1 MFFRCF
7 LDDNKITIDINFEF
21 SITANY
27 ILEVKL
33 MKNEELEKE
42 ITDEKT
48 GISYTLVGDYYLPNL
63 NLEQEEKVQL
73 NKYGLLRLDYLKK
86 HKKAELSIMFM
97 DMTLNKHLKEVQELA
112 QARVN
117 ELVEQLKSKSG
128 LTEDMKNTDM
138 LYWVGTMNAIK
149 NQAEEIVLKELI
161 YV

>member
-1 MFFRCF
+1 
-7 LDDNKITIDINFEF
+7 
-21 SITANY
+21 
-27 ILEVKL
+27 
-33 MKNEELEKE
+33 MKNKELKKE

-63 NLEQEEKVQL
+63 KLEQEEKVQL

-117 ELVEQLKSKSG
+117 ELVEQLKAKSG

-149 NQAEEIVLKELI
+149 SQAEEIVLKELI

>member
-1 MFFRCF
+1 ME
-7 LDDNKITIDINFEF
+7 NK
-21 SITANY
+21 
-27 ILEVKL
+27 
-33 MKNEELEKE
+33 ELEKE

-63 NLEQEEKVQL
+63 KLEQEEKIQL

-97 DMTLNKHLKEVQELA
+97 DMTLNKHLKEVQELS
-112 QARVN
+112 QTRVN
-117 ELVEQLKSKSG
+117 ELVEQLKAKSG

>member
-1 MFFRCF
+1 ME
-7 LDDNKITIDINFEF
+7 NK
-21 SITANY
+21 
-27 ILEVKL
+27 
-33 MKNEELEKE
+33 ELKKE

-48 GISYTLVGDYYLPNL
+48 GISYTLVGDYYISNIK
-63 NLEQEEKVQL
+63 LEQEEKVQL

-117 ELVEQLKSKSG
+117 ELVEQLKAKSG

>member
-1 MFFRCF
+1 ME
-7 LDDNKITIDINFEF
+7 NK
-21 SITANY
+21 
-27 ILEVKL
+27 
-33 MKNEELEKE
+33 ELKKE

-63 NLEQEEKVQL
+63 KLEPEEKIQL

-86 HKKAELSIMFM
+86 YKRAELSIMFM

-112 QARVN
+112 QERVN
-117 ELVEQLKSKSG
+117 ELVEQLKAKSG

>member
-1 MFFRCF
+1 ME
-7 LDDNKITIDINFEF
+7 NK
-21 SITANY
+21 
-27 ILEVKL
+27 
-33 MKNEELEKE
+33 ELEKE
-42 ITDEKT
+42 ITDEKA
-48 GISYTLVGDYYLPNL
+48 GIDYTLVGDYYLPNL
-63 NLEQEEKVQL
+63 KLEQEEKVQL

-86 HKKAELSIMFM
+86 HKKSELSIMFM

-117 ELVEQLKSKSG
+117 ELVEQLKATSG

>member
-1 MFFRCF
+1 ME
-7 LDDNKITIDINFEF
+7 NK
-21 SITANY
+21 
-27 ILEVKL
+27 
-33 MKNEELEKE
+33 ELKKE

-63 NLEQEEKVQL
+63 KLEQEEKVQL

-86 HKKAELSIMFM
+86 YKRAEFSIMFM
-97 DMTLNKHLKEVQELA
+97 DMTLNKHLKEVQELS
-112 QARVN
+112 QTRVY
-117 ELVEQLKSKSG
+117 ELVEQLKAKSG

>member
-1 MFFRCF
+1 ME
-7 LDDNKITIDINFEF
+7 NK
-21 SITANY
+21 
-27 ILEVKL
+27 
-33 MKNEELEKE
+33 ELEKE

-63 NLEQEEKVQL
+63 KLEQEEKVQL
-73 NKYGLLRLDYLKK
+73 NQYGLLRLDYLKK

-112 QARVN
+112 QTRVN
-117 ELVEQLKSKSG
+117 ELVEQLKSKSD
-128 LTEDMKNTDM
+128 LTEEMKNTDM
-138 LYWVGTMNAIK
+138 LYWIGTMNAIK

>member
-1 MFFRCF
+1 ME
-7 LDDNKITIDINFEF
+7 NK
-21 SITANY
+21 
-27 ILEVKL
+27 
-33 MKNEELEKE
+33 ELKKE

-48 GISYTLVGDYYLPNL
+48 GISYTLVGDYYLHNL
-63 NLEQEEKVQL
+63 KLEPEEKIQL

-86 HKKAELSIMFM
+86 YKRAEFSIMFM
-97 DMTLNKHLKEVQELA
+97 DMTLNKHLKEVQELS
-112 QARVN
+112 QTRVY
-117 ELVEQLKSKSG
+117 ELVEQLKAKSG

>member
-1 MFFRCF
+1 ME
-7 LDDNKITIDINFEF
+7 NK
-21 SITANY
+21 
-27 ILEVKL
+27 
-33 MKNEELEKE
+33 ELKKE
-42 ITDEKT
+42 ITDYKT

-63 NLEQEEKVQL
+63 KLEQEEKVQL

-117 ELVEQLKSKSG
+117 KLVEQLKAKSG

>member
-1 MFFRCF
+1 ME
-7 LDDNKITIDINFEF
+7 NK
-21 SITANY
+21 
-27 ILEVKL
+27 
-33 MKNEELEKE
+33 ELEKE

-63 NLEQEEKVQL
+63 KLEQKEKVQL

-112 QARVN
+112 QTRVN
-117 ELVEQLKSKSG
+117 ELVEQLKAKSG

>member
-1 MFFRCF
+1 
-7 LDDNKITIDINFEF
+7 
-21 SITANY
+21 
-27 ILEVKL
+27 
-33 MKNEELEKE
+33 MKNEEVKKE
-42 ITDEKT
+42 FTDEKT

-63 NLEQEEKVQL
+63 TLEQEEKITL

-86 HKKAELSIMFM
+86 YKKADYIILFM
-97 DMTLNKHLKEVQELA
+97 NKELNKHLKEVQETA

-117 ELVEQLKSKSG
+117 ELVEQLKAKSN

-138 LYWVGTMNAIK
+138 LYWIGTMNAIK

>member
-1 MFFRCF
+1 
-7 LDDNKITIDINFEF
+7 
-21 SITANY
+21 
-27 ILEVKL
+27 

-63 NLEQEEKVQL
+63 KLEQEEKVQL
-73 NKYGLLRLDYLKK
+73 NKYGLLRLDYLKEY
-86 HKKAELSIMFM
+86 KKVDFSIMFM
-97 DMTLNKHLKEVQELA
+97 NRTLNKHLKEVQELA

-117 ELVEQLKSKSG
+117 ELVEQLKAKSD